1 MGVVEVPLAARL
13 HGLTYLERSVL
24 GLLIE
29 HANDQK
35 GDTATLGQV
44 GIAKQLGAARSKV
57 FDAYKSLLKQGYIEA
72 RPRPGKSSITTVI
85 YPAIIADLQRA
96 GLWESVPKMTR
107 KKFET
112 LPRAPD

>member
-13 HGLTYLERSVL
+13 HGLTYLERQVL

-29 HANDQK
+29 HANDQR

-44 GIAKQLGAARSKV
+44 GIAKQLGAHRDGVNVACKRL
-57 FDAYKSLLKQGYIEA
+57 AELGYIETQ
-72 RPRPGKSSITTVI
+72 PRPGKSSITTI
-85 YPAIIADLQRA
+85 CYPAIIADLQGA

-107 KKFET
+107 RKFES

>member
-13 HGLTYLERSVL
+13 HGLTYLERQVL

-29 HANDQK
+29 HA
-35 GDTATLGQV
+35 GAVAGETFLGQA

-57 FDAYKSLLKQGYIEA
+57 FDAYKSLLNQGYIEA
-72 RPRPGKSSITTVI
+72 RPRPGKTSITTVI

>member
-13 HGLTYLERSVL
+13 HGLTYLERAVL

-29 HANDQK
+29 HAGA
-35 GDTATLGQV
+35 GDGETFLGQV

-72 RPRPGKSSITTVI
+72 QARPGKSSITTVI
-85 YPAIIADLQRA
+85 YPAIIADLQGA